1 MSEPKQIIR
10 YDYNYLIRFC
20 KENDI
25 LTENIEYYKKTKNKE
40 NKTYDI
46 EKIDADK
53 INRDT
58 YVETLC
64 LKIDCKDKCIKRFRE
79 IIIYGC
85 YCKTH
90 TQEKKLEKIKT
101 TTFTKHGVFHNSQM
115 QEIKIKK
122 KETCKKNHGVEYP
135 TQNKEVREKVRQSC
149 LETYGTTNPMQ
160 NKEVRE
166 KAKKTN
172 LINLGVEYPTQ
183 NKEVREKCKKTTFIN
198 YGVEN
203 VSQNE
208 HIKKVKEETCLKNH
222 GVKYPSQSEEILKKQ
237 QETMMSNIGVK
248 HALQSEEI
256 RNKIKSDCLVKYG
269 KEHFMQVP
277 EIAEKSFNNSFKIK
291 EYILPSGTSIKY
303 QGYENYVWD
312 ELLKTTEELNIITGC
327 RNVPTILYK
336 DSEGTEHIHFV
347 DFFIPSQNKCIE
359 CKSTFTLG
367 IKKDNIFL
375 KQKTG
380 KALGYEYEIWVYN
393 SKGEKVECYK

>member
-1 MSEPKQIIR
+1 MSEIKSIVR
-10 YDYNYLIRFC
+10 YDNNYLHKYY
-20 KENDI
+20 KENGIELLKDYS
-25 LTENIEYYKKTKNKE
+25 TEKVNRETIIEAK
-40 NKTYDI
+40 
-46 EKIDADK
+46 
-53 INRDT
+53 
-58 YVETLC
+58 C
-64 LKIDCKDKCIKRFRE
+64 LKTVCEEKCIKRFRE
-79 IIIYGC
+79 IVMYGC
-85 YCKTH
+85 YCKKH
-90 TQEKKLEKIKT
+90 TQENKLEKIKQT
-101 TTFTKHGVFHNSQM
+101 TLLKYGVCHNSQSVV
-115 QEIKIKK
+115 IKNKK
-122 KETCKKNHGVEYP
+122 KETCLKNNGVEYP
-135 TQNKEVREKVRQSC
+135 TQSKTV
-149 LETYGTTNPMQ
+149 L
-160 NKEVRE
+160 E
-166 KAKKTN
+166 KAKKTSLEKWGVEYPMQN
-172 LINLGVEYPTQ
+172 NELQNKVKETCLKNLGVEYPTQ
-183 NKEVREKCKKTTFIN
+183 NKDVREKCKKTTLIN

-208 HIKKVKEETCLKNH
+208 DIKRVKEETCLKNH

-237 QETMMSNIGVK
+237 QDAMMTNIGVK

-327 RNVPTILYK
+327 RNVPTILYE
-336 DSEGTEHIHFV
+336 DSDGKEHIHFV

-375 KQKTG
+375 KQKAG

-393 SKGEKVECYK
+393 RKGEKVECYK